1 LFIPLFVVNMKRP
14 AAAVP
19 VTASLRSKTA
29 KRFENVEVKVVSE
42 ALNTFDLPKSTLDM
56 LQKMLPHAI
65 EEPRHKFQLEVLDM
79 LGTQFEEHALSLLGR
94 VKDCEQRVANS
105 EEQLRG
111 AQVAAQT
118 ATDNLDKCDEELA
131 TASEKKSEA
140 LNRTKSAVDAVS
152 KAESA
157 NDGVVNSVNIAG
169 VKKID
174 LENAIEAKRVFLTS
188 DVPHTELKSQSL
200 AIRAAFDPLISDG
213 NMLDAFQSML
223 SKPQENRG
231 QFDGMVLKQFDE
243 ECNKVL
249 SSLAESIANG
259 DQQKALSQ
267 AEFAKACEAK
277 EQAMHHQTAMV
288 ELHKDAALAKK
299 NADASLKVARSQ
311 IKTFESAIRAL
322 TSELKHCNEEL
333 QKFQVGPK
341 AALTTLVQ
349 PNEPAGAGEQDADA
363 RCADEADEMQPDA
376 ETAKSDQQETPET
389 ANSGQEVAFSEPV
402 KAVVS
407 TLGPA
412 EALQA

>member
-1 LFIPLFVVNMKRP
+1 M
-14 AAAVP
+14 
-19 VTASLRSKTA
+19 
-29 KRFENVEVKVVSE
+29 
-42 ALNTFDLPKSTLDM
+42 
-56 LQKMLPHAI
+56 
-65 EEPRHKFQLEVLDM
+65 
-79 LGTQFEEHALSLLGR
+79 G
-94 VKDCEQRVANS
+94 
-105 EEQLRG
+105 
-111 AQVAAQT
+111 
-118 ATDNLDKCDEELA
+118 
-131 TASEKKSEA
+131 
-140 LNRTKSAVDAVS
+140 
-152 KAESA
+152 
-157 NDGVVNSVNIAG
+157 
-169 VKKID
+169 
-174 LENAIEAKRVFLTS
+174 
-188 DVPHTELKSQSL
+188 
-200 AIRAAFDPLISDG
+200 
-213 NMLDAFQSML
+213 
-223 SKPQENRG
+223 
-231 QFDGMVLKQFDE
+231 
-243 ECNKVL
+243 
-249 SSLAESIANG
+249 
-259 DQQKALSQ
+259 ALSQ

-363 RCADEADEMQPDA
+363 RCADEADEIQPNA
-376 ETAKSDQQETPET
+376 ESPYSAQPETPET